1 MQDLS
6 QTDSDDEEST
16 DGAEIVH
23 ICYVGPPEAPMLV
36 ERERE
41 VVDLKLNTAKKDDEC
56 PETMMKSTSANQNQ
70 TYLSPKSRKKMTIT

>member
-6 QTDSDDEEST
+6 ETDSDDEESAT
-16 DGAEIVH
+16 GAKI
-23 ICYVGPPEAPMLV
+23 INLCYIGPPEAPLLV

-56 PETMMKSTSANQNQ
+56 QMGTIPKSTSANQ
-70 TYLSPKSRKKMTIT
+70 S